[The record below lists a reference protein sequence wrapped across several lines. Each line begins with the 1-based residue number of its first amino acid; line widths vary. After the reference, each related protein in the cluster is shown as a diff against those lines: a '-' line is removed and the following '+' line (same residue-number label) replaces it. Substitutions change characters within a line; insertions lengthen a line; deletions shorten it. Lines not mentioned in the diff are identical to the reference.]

1 MQKLKQN
8 VHQDLSSRQIS
19 NFHQQ
24 KRRQDKIALVT
35 IPGEDVVVL
44 VVVIVDVEAFGDWL
58 AVLLFERMGLLW
70 R

>member
-1 MQKLKQN
+1 M
-8 VHQDLSSRQIS
+8 
-19 NFHQQ
+19 
-24 KRRQDKIALVT
+24 VT